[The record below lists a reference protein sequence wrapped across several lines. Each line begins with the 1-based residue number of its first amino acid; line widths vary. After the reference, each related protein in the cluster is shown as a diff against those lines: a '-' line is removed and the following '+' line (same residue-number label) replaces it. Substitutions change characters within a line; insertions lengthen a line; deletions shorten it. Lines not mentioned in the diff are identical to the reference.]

1 MALSKS
7 FPANF
12 SWFPLFSSFSIM
24 DRYIL
29 TELTLPFLFGVGAF
43 SSIGIAIGSLFE
55 LVRKVA
61 ESGLLMSLAFKV
73 MLLKMPEFI
82 VYAFPMS
89 VLLAT
94 MMAYGRF
101 SSDSELTALR
111 SVGISIY
118 RIVLPGII
126 FSLAITGLT
135 FVFNELIVPN
145 ANYQATLTLDRALG
159 EEKPS
164 FQEKNILY
172 PEYSTVQNAQ
182 GENEEVLTRLF
193 YAENFD
199 GKTMEGLTLLDR
211 SQQGVEQIVT
221 SESATWDLKDN
232 TWNFSNGTIYLI
244 DPNGSYKK
252 IVRFVHQKL
261 QLPRAPFDLAQ
272 KGRDYGEMN
281 IAQGLEQMR
290 ILKESGDTKKLRKL
304 RVRVQQKMAF
314 PFVCLVFGVVGAA
327 LGSRPQ
333 RASRATSFGMSILII
348 FSYYLLGFIT
358 GAMGVV
364 GAISP
369 FLAAWLPNFF
379 GLGAG
384 GVLLLRSSNS

>member
-1 MALSKS
+1 MPLSKS
-7 FPANF
+7 FQANF
-12 SWFPLFSSFSIM
+12 SWFPLFSGFSIM

-43 SSIGIAIGSLFE
+43 SSIGVAIGSLFE

-61 ESGLLMSLAFKV
+61 ESGLLMSLALKV
-73 MLLKMPEFI
+73 LLLKMPEFI

-89 VLLAT
+89 ALLAT

-111 SVGISIY
+111 SVGISVY
-118 RIVLPGII
+118 RIVLPAII
-126 FSLAITGLT
+126 FSLAVTGLT
-135 FVFNELIVPN
+135 FVFNEVIVPN

-172 PEYSTVQNAQ
+172 PEYSNVQRPE
-182 GENEEVLTRLF
+182 GEQEVLTRLF
-193 YAENFD
+193 YAEKFD
-199 GKTMEGLTLLDR
+199 GTTMEGLTLLDR
-211 SQQGVEQIVT
+211 SQEGVEQIVT

-232 TWNFSNGTIYLI
+232 TWNFFNGTIYLI
-244 DPNGSYKK
+244 DGDGSYKK

-261 QLPRAPFDLAQ
+261 KLPKAPFDLAQ

-281 IAQGLEQMR
+281 IAQGFEQMKILEQ
-290 ILKESGDTKKLRKL
+290 SGDTKKLRKL

-314 PFVCLVFGVVGAA
+314 PFVCLVFGLVGAA
-327 LGSRPQ
+327 LGTRPQ
-333 RASRATSFGMSILII
+333 RASKATSFGMSIVII
-348 FSYYLLGFIT
+348 FSYYLISFIT
-358 GAMGVV
+358 GAMGIV
-364 GAISP
+364 GAVSP
-369 FLAAWLPNFF
+369 FLSAWLPNFF
-379 GLGAG
+379 GLGVG
-384 GVLLLRSSNS
+384 GLLLMRSSKL